1 MDSHVFIIGAGF
13 NADAQKYIHTINQM
27 VSYPLIGDLAKKCFG
42 LDRIQEG
49 TSIEALFQK
58 AIDDDKPDPLG
69 KLCDAIMVA
78 DHYLTDFNENS
89 IYQKFIRAFP
99 DSNFISFNYDA
110 FLEILLLKCEEW
122 RPEDGFGLPVE
133 VEFSRD
139 PSSFGI
145 PRRSRRFVL
154 HLHGSLYV
162 YTQEF
167 SSSPPDQG
175 GIEWMKMLPE
185 PIYLFDPDCVVS
197 RFSPFERVP
206 PNFGYV
212 HVYDR
217 IIAPVPNKASSNKN
231 PFVKKS
237 FEKAIELLS
246 SARAVIAIG
255 YSFNPADEASYKILL
270 STLKKQKKA
279 LTIINPQAREIAGR
293 LSDRFNIEC
302 RPIQCS
308 FFDWAQRS
316 FNCATPEFN

>member
-1 MDSHVFIIGAGF
+1 L
-13 NADAQKYIHTINQM
+13 N
-27 VSYPLIGDLAKKCFG
+27 
-42 LDRIQEG
+42 RIPTG
-49 TSIEALFQK
+49 NSIEDLFQK
-58 AIDDDKPDPLG
+58 AIDDHDPTPLSE
-69 KLCDAIMVA
+69 LCDAIMIA

-89 IYQKFIRAFP
+89 IYQKFIRAFRN
-99 DSNFISFNYDA
+99 SNFISFNYDV
-110 FLEILLLKCEEW
+110 FLEILLLKSKEW

-133 VEFSRD
+133 VDFFRD

-145 PRRSRRFVL
+145 PRRSRRFVV

-162 YTQEF
+162 YIQEF
-167 SSSPPDQG
+167 CILPPEHG

-185 PIYLFDPDCVVS
+185 PRYLFDPDCVGD
-197 RFSPFERVP
+197 RFCPFKRGL
-206 PNFGYV
+206 PNLFYE
-212 HVYDR
+212 HVFER

-279 LTIINPQAREIAGR
+279 LTIINAQAREIAGR

-316 FNCATPEFN
+316 FQLDLGSA